1 MRHFFLAALLS
12 CTLATS
18 VQAQATN
25 YGAFEWD
32 IVRLGYA
39 IPGGVDGV
47 TGGLLLGTEPRYNIN
62 DQISASL
69 RIEIAVYGSDLE
81 GDNVDIGA
89 AGSYTLFGDYYF
101 DTEKTTR
108 LFGGLGIGLFSGASV
123 SVGDVTA
130 DAANTIGVVPRVGVE
145 LGHFRVALEYNL
157 AFDEAVANYIGLA
170 FAGTI
175 GGGPR

>member
-89 AGSYTLFGDYYF
+89 ACSYSLFGD
-101 DTEKTTR
+101 
-108 LFGGLGIGLFSGASV
+108 
-123 SVGDVTA
+123 
-130 DAANTIGVVPRVGVE
+130 
-145 LGHFRVALEYNL
+145 
-157 AFDEAVANYIGLA
+157 
-170 FAGTI
+170 
-175 GGGPR
+175 